1 MVVIVRECIDVV
13 LRVDSPTLSSAAVIG
28 IVIGSVV
35 LLLIIADLLCCA
47 FGNLGILATLCRK
60 TKRSPSDL
68 DDEAKLGSGS
78 LIKERPPSPL
88 PLPPPIVKLGATT
101 PLEDEKQPLNTQ
113 PAAAGSP
120 LKVNSSVEFDGR
132 VVHSR
137 SGEIIGKNSAV

>member
-1 MVVIVRECIDVV
+1 IDVV

-35 LLLIIADLLCCA
+35 LLLLIADLLCCA

-101 PLEDEKQPLNTQ
+101 PLEDEKQPLNTPQ
-113 PAAAGSP
+113 PAASP
-120 LKVNSSVEFDGR
+120 LKVNSSVEYDGR

>member
-1 MVVIVRECIDVV
+1 IDVV

-35 LLLIIADLLCCA
+35 LLLLIADLLCCA

-101 PLEDEKQPLNTQ
+101 PLNYYSYYYYSTSRVLLARHDPMR
-113 PAAAGSP
+113 
-120 LKVNSSVEFDGR
+120 DGR
-132 VVHSR
+132 CTAIILTGVVVSQEPGR
-137 SGEIIGKNSAV
+137 GG